1 MLRKFKQPETQK
13 KIKTKMMRV
22 REAEKLVPAHT
33 AAGNE
38 KWHNYPETCLE
49 ISLRLNVYL
58 LHESAIVFPHMDSR

>member
-1 MLRKFKQPETQK
+1 
-13 KIKTKMMRV
+13 MMTV
-22 REAEKLVPAHT
+22 REAEKLVPAPM

-38 KWHNYPETCLE
+38 KWHSYPETCLE